1 MLDEMDVKILRIL
14 QQDCTRSVADIGK
27 EVGLSTT
34 PCWRRIQKLEE
45 AGVIKR
51 RVAVLDRA
59 AASTPASPCSCRSR
73 PTSTRLAWLERF
85 HAAVVDFPEVV
96 EFYRMSGEVDY
107 LLRVVVPDI
116 AAYDAFYKKLI
127 ARIEISKVSSAFAM
141 EQIKYTTALP
151 LDFAMRPSAAEKASA
166 QRPTYAAPADR
177 RAEDIGMT
185 EAGTNIGVPPL
196 ERSRRSAA
204 SNFCARI
211 VDGTPA
217 APPITETLGFASPRW
232 RRALHSSR

>member
-14 QQDCTRSVADIGK
+14 QEDCTRAVADIGK

-45 AGVIKR
+45 SGVIMR
-51 RVAVLDRA
+51 RVAVL
-59 AASTPASPCSCRSR
+59 ASQRVNVGVTVFVSIKTDEHS
-73 PTSTRLAWLERF
+73 LAWLERF

-127 ARIEISKVSSAFAM
+127 SRIEISKVSSAFAM

-151 LDFAMRPSAAEKASA
+151 LDFALRRPEEEKGRPARA
-166 QRPTYAAPADR
+166 QR
-177 RAEDIGMT
+177 
-185 EAGTNIGVPPL
+185 
-196 ERSRRSAA
+196 SA
-204 SNFCARI
+204 
-211 VDGTPA
+211 
-217 APPITETLGFASPRW
+217 
-232 RRALHSSR
+232 

>member
-1 MLDEMDVKILRIL
+1 MLDEMDVKILKIL

-45 AGVIKR
+45 AGVVRR
-51 RVAVLDRA
+51 RVALLD
-59 AASTPASPCSCRSR
+59 PARVNAGVTVFVSIK
-73 PTSTRLAWLERF
+73 TDQHTLAWLERF

-116 AAYDAFYKKLI
+116 DAYDRFYKTLI
-127 ARIEISKVSSAFAM
+127 SRIEISKVSSAFAM

-151 LDFAMRPSAAEKASA
+151 LDFALPAAEAKAQPRKA
-166 QRPTYAAPADR
+166 
-177 RAEDIGMT
+177 RA
-185 EAGTNIGVPPL
+185 
-196 ERSRRSAA
+196 
-204 SNFCARI
+204 
-211 VDGTPA
+211 
-217 APPITETLGFASPRW
+217 
-232 RRALHSSR
+232 